1 MALNLP
7 NQPQPDFAL
16 IASEFGKCAN
26 IPAVQQGDAILQAL
40 RGLEGRFDRMN
51 ERLDRIDARLGQ
63 MDARFD
69 RMDARFDRVDARFDR
84 MDARFDQMEARA
96 LSTYGS
102 SYSLLKYKIPL
113 TQASLEIS
121 TI

>member
-16 IASEFGKCAN
+16 MANEVALVAGELRKCAN

-40 RGLEGRFDRMN
+40 RGL
-51 ERLDRIDARLGQ
+51 
-63 MDARFD
+63 DARFD
-69 RMDARFDRVDARFDR
+69 RIDTRLDQ

-96 LSTYGS
+96 LATYSS
-102 SYSLLKYKIPL
+102 SYSLDTRYH
-113 TQASLEIS
+113 
-121 TI
+121 